1 MSRFNIPTTEIVKEC
16 VNILYKIGKKEFTE
30 LDVITIAKWK
40 YPTIN
45 ESTIRVTVQGF
56 TDNAEGGS
64 PNARKQES
72 IFHRISEGL
81 YTLI

>member
-45 ESTIRVTVQGF
+45 ENTIRLTVQGF

-64 PNARKQES
+64 PNARRQES
-72 IFHRISEGL
+72 IFHRISEGV